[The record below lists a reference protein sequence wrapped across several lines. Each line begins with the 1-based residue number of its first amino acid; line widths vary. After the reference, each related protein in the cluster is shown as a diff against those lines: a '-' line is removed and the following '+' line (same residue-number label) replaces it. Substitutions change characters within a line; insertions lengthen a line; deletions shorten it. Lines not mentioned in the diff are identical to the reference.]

1 MMKRIH
7 GNHFAFGPH
16 GEEMTV
22 DPSETQMLDNERNK
36 ILRSLH
42 RDALSTSSKP
52 TYRRIYDFK
61 WTFTAVSLLL
71 GVAASATVLMVG
83 IPGVHKDS
91 EQAFLHEAQQLA
103 SVMAFSWKNYETS
116 ALWIHESCHYST
128 NNDTPLTNTTISALG
143 GFCSRA
149 KFHHIYE
156 HIHSTGQ
163 EFVAMQ
169 YIPKVTHSLRGHLE
183 EESRQFMLQHKA
195 DFPYKGIQD
204 YLAYPNATFQ
214 GIVPSPERPSYFPIH
229 YLEPMERNEAVLDLD
244 MYSFRQDEI
253 DTAMAT
259 LKPVLGPRGKLMQ
272 EDTAGVY
279 GVSLIHPGYVT
290 EMEQDHPSSAS
301 QAITKIVVRIPT
313 LIEQAATMTKSPPSS
328 VFIFDETPKRM
339 AVYENQPVFLGAV
352 NVLPENK
359 INGSRTELRPE
370 IQWSE
375 LPSATHSFE
384 TTIQAAD
391 HTWRVIIQGE
401 EPDYD
406 IFYIVLGGGFI
417 LLGCIVLAV
426 AFHSNLHRMTKMQ
439 RIQSRGE
446 AEKAELALLQAKREM
461 HLNDF
466 IAHEVRNPLS
476 SAICALSFVN
486 ATAQDRVK
494 EPAVRKAL
502 LDDVEI
508 LDSSLQYIND
518 LLRNLLD
525 IHRTASKK
533 MKLDETATDIL
544 KDIFEPVKS
553 ILCVKQNHARILVE
567 CPKNL
572 VVTIDRL
579 RVKQIILNLAINST
593 KFVQDGFIRLRAQV
607 LDNNV
612 QLFVEDSGPGIRP
625 EQRDRL
631 FDKFQES
638 FDLLSQGT
646 GIGLHICKSLTELMG
661 ADLYLD
667 DGYHSGFKP
676 DCPGARFVVDLHR
689 APAPVVLENSQHG
702 LEGDMEGGSS
712 PTLVTLDLEE
722 DDTLPETLSVLF
734 VDDDFIL
741 RKLFK
746 RTLKRVA
753 PNWKVEEASN
763 GETAISMVEE
773 NSYDLIFMDQ
783 YMASVEKQLLGSE
796 TVRALR
802 QKGVSST
809 VCGLSANDLKDHFIE
824 CGANAFMMKPFPCD
838 AEKLQRELK
847 RVLHAGRHS
856 QNDLIADTV

>member
-1 MMKRIH
+1 M
-7 GNHFAFGPH
+7 
-16 GEEMTV
+16 
-22 DPSETQMLDNERNK
+22 
-36 ILRSLH
+36 
-42 RDALSTSSKP
+42 
-52 TYRRIYDFK
+52 
-61 WTFTAVSLLL
+61 
-71 GVAASATVLMVG
+71 
-83 IPGVHKDS
+83 
-91 EQAFLHEAQQLA
+91 
-103 SVMAFSWKNYETS
+103 
-116 ALWIHESCHYST
+116 
-128 NNDTPLTNTTISALG
+128 
-143 GFCSRA
+143 
-149 KFHHIYE
+149 
-156 HIHSTGQ
+156 
-163 EFVAMQ
+163 
-169 YIPKVTHSLRGHLE
+169 
-183 EESRQFMLQHKA
+183 
-195 DFPYKGIQD
+195 
-204 YLAYPNATFQ
+204 
-214 GIVPSPERPSYFPIH
+214 
-229 YLEPMERNEAVLDLD
+229 
-244 MYSFRQDEI
+244 
-253 DTAMAT
+253 
-259 LKPVLGPRGKLMQ
+259 
-272 EDTAGVY
+272 
-279 GVSLIHPGYVT
+279 
-290 EMEQDHPSSAS
+290 
-301 QAITKIVVRIPT
+301 
-313 LIEQAATMTKSPPSS
+313 
-328 VFIFDETPKRM
+328 
-339 AVYENQPVFLGAV
+339 
-352 NVLPENK
+352 
-359 INGSRTELRPE
+359 
-370 IQWSE
+370 
-375 LPSATHSFE
+375 
-384 TTIQAAD
+384 
-391 HTWRVIIQGE
+391 
-401 EPDYD
+401 
-406 IFYIVLGGGFI
+406 
-417 LLGCIVLAV
+417 
-426 AFHSNLHRMTKMQ
+426 
-439 RIQSRGE
+439 
-446 AEKAELALLQAKREM
+446 
-461 HLNDF
+461 
-466 IAHEVRNPLS
+466 
-476 SAICALSFVN
+476 SFVN

-553 ILCVKQNHARILVE
+553 ILCVKQNHAKILVE